1 MNKGILVVLMGL
13 ALIGCE
19 AQEDRPKAAEAEM
32 AMSWDTAQN
41 EADRVLTIEGFSGPE
56 AVRYDPDQDVY
67 FVANFNG
74 DPAGDANGF
83 VSRVGAEGEV
93 ESMEYMTGTDEY
105 PLHGARGMFIT
116 GELLWVADA
125 GGIHAFNRL
134 TGEHEEFVDF
144 STFELGFINDIS
156 QAPDGAL
163 YVTETGP
170 ESRVFKVEDGEVSV
184 ALQDEAIGRP
194 NGITWDAASGRFVTV
209 AWSGTQSFTAF
220 APGSDEVEEIAVSA
234 GGNFDGVE
242 IIGGRMLVASQMD
255 STLRLV
261 EGTVTRPYI
270 MLTAAPADIGVDT
283 KRNRVAVPYVA
294 ANRVDIWALPGE

>member
-1 MNKGILVVLMGL
+1 MNKSIAVILIGFMLL
-13 ALIGCE
+13 GCE
-19 AQEDRPKAAEAEM
+19 AKDESPKAAEAEV
-32 AMSWDTAQN
+32 ALSWDTAQDV
-41 EADRVLTIEGFSGPE
+41 ADRVIAIEGFSGPE
-56 AVRYDPDQDVY
+56 AVRYDAEQDVY

-83 VSRVGAEGEV
+83 VSRVSAEGEI
-93 ESMEYMTGTDEY
+93 ESLEYMTGTDEY
-105 PLHGARGMFIT
+105 PLHGARGMYIA
-116 GELLWVADA
+116 GDLLWVADA
-125 GGIHAFNRL
+125 GGIHAFDRQ
-134 TGEHEEFVDF
+134 TGAHVQFVDF
-144 STFELGFINDIS
+144 SAYELGFINDIS

-163 YVTETGP
+163 YVTETGS
-170 ESRVFKVEDGEVSV
+170 ESRVFKVDAGELSV
-184 ALQDEAIGRP
+184 ALQNKAIGMP
-194 NGITWDAASGRFVTV
+194 NGITWDAASGKFVTV

-220 APGSDEVEEIAVSA
+220 APGSDEVEEIATSA

-270 MLTAAPADIGVDT
+270 MLPAAPADIGVDT
-283 KRNRVAVPYVA
+283 KRNRVAVPYVG